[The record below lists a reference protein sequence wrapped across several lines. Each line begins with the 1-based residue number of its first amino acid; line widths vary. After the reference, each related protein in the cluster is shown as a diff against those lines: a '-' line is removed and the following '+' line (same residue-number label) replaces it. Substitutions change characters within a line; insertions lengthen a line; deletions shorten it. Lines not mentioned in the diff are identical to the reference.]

1 MLFLVIRPRCDPTE
15 CTNVDIFADYSISK
29 VWEKWHYSRGRKFSF

>member
-29 VWEKWHYSRGRKFSF
+29 VWEK